1 MTFQLPPLPY
11 PKSALEPHLSAR
23 TLEFHHDH
31 HHRTYVEKLNKLIE
45 GTPFASKSLEEII
58 LATTKSQDKT
68 KTEIFNNAAQNW
80 NHSFL
85 WNCMTP
91 DGGHKP
97 SGGLAERI
105 DRSFGD
111 LGKFHEEF
119 KKAAT
124 GQFGSG
130 YAWLVA
136 DGSALKVI
144 KTANAENPLV
154 DGATPLLAC
163 DVWEHAY
170 YLDYQDK
177 RADFV
182 DIFLDRLVNWKF
194 VSEVLGRAGKEGP
207 APAMK
212 AQGGRR

>member
-11 PKSALEPHLSAR
+11 AKSALEPHLSAR

-31 HHRTYVEKLNKLIE
+31 HHRLYVEKLNKLIE
-45 GTPFASKSLEEII
+45 GMPFEKQGLEEIV
-58 LATTKSQDKT
+58 LATAKSKEDK
-68 KTEIFNNAAQNW
+68 KIEIFNNAAQNW
-80 NHSFL
+80 NHTFL

-91 DGGHKP
+91 DAGQRPAGNLAQKIDG
-97 SGGLAERI
+97 SFGGL
-105 DRSFGD
+105 GQ
-111 LGKFHEEF
+111 FHAEF

-124 GQFGSG
+124 TQFGSG

-136 DGSALKVI
+136 SSGELKVR

-154 DGATPLLAC
+154 DGETPLLAC

-182 DIFLDRLVNWKF
+182 DVFLDRLVNWSF
-194 VSEVLGRAGKEGP
+194 VAEQLNHAGKES
-207 APAMK
+207 APVRK
-212 AQGGRR
+212 VQGARR